1 MKQNYSIV
9 LLVIL
14 LVNGLLF
21 SQTDNNSF
29 HHNDVFQTGFFIE
42 NKGQFNNYSRD
53 QTPILFG
60 VNNDA
65 DEFYFDKHGFRMV
78 NHPLSTED
86 EKAEPSKSNLKHHS
100 STKTLNEEEKE
111 EVVRENSMSR
121 ICLFTDMKWMG
132 TNEAVE
138 VRKAEKS
145 PHYFTYGEDSF
156 TSYGFKKI
164 IYKELYPH
172 IDVVYTIPEKGG
184 IEYTI
189 ILHPGYQLSNI
200 RFSYFTDDIYFKKK
214 KTGIYLK
221 EIFEKDL
228 TAYDE
233 SGQPVEL
240 RYEVNE
246 EMISFKTT
254 QKLDTTKSLYIDPW
268 VRSVTTL
275 TSSSASSN
283 RGYDVDYDIYGNLY
297 VYGGGTRSIYSPE
310 NFKVAK
316 YNAAGTLLW
325 TFNGAV
331 SSIAWESKGTG
342 GSAGNFCVNKFDEK
356 VYVGQG
362 YYDVGTRVVRLNRL
376 GVFDGFTNFPL
387 IYMKEMWEL
396 KFNCNNGDV
405 FVYGGGPTSN
415 KHVGKIDTTTTDVS
429 LTNFTTDASFA
440 QDVVCAAIDLT
451 NDMYVLLSNESLPS
465 INNHIYKLNS
475 PRTGT
480 LWNVSTGFSSFDEEQ
495 NKPYFT
501 STVENSN
508 GYNAL
513 FAANYL
519 FYYDGL
525 YLKAFNKTTG
535 AAVGSTYTIPGFA
548 LKQQGGIFADECN
561 DVYVGGDNGN
571 VKAFIFDGTNFL
583 PQPDIVIPSSDGKAV
598 YDIDYCVTTNQLCVA
613 GNELVA
619 NVTPSL
625 YCTTISLDVSTM
637 HLCPNMMV
645 ATISPAVSTDFYS
658 YTWMDSLTGS
668 VIRTISNTHQ
678 LTDTI
683 LNLFPERTYYII
695 VTKDVRC
702 GRISDTASFIYHC
715 CMGDSVVNHTN
726 FCAGQ
731 TLTVGRH
738 TYSSA
743 GVYHDTLSSSR
754 SCDSI
759 IVSYLTYYTPVATQ
773 TIHTC
778 LGDTIYIGSHL
789 YFSDGTYIDTLLAF
803 GLCDSI
809 LTSHLYF
816 SSLPIDTI
824 DFTIC
829 SSHPITMGSHVYT
842 VAGIY
847 MDTFRNHLGC
857 DSIIVSNIVA
867 SSSSATTQDITLC
880 TGFIRVG
887 PYIHFSSGTYYD
899 TLVNIFGCDSLVI
912 TNFLTNLAYVRS
924 MSLSMCPGDTIRVY
938 GIAYTT
944 SGSHVQRYTNIYGC
958 DSTISIFINLR
969 PPISI
974 LTTYIVCMGDIVT
987 FRGRTYSLP
996 GIFYDTVHT
1005 VGICDTIYR
1014 LNIIANILTLTA
1026 RSYSICPH
1034 DTLYIGIHNYYAAG
1048 VYNDTFHRIGE
1059 CDSVHTITIS
1069 VLPYTVYNQSI
1080 RLCYPDSFFVNRHS
1094 YYMAGRYSDTL
1105 QRPGVCDSIVNTTII
1120 VTYPS
1125 IDSQFIHLCHGE
1137 VVTIGGHTYSSSGN
1151 YSDTITRSV
1160 LCDSIV
1166 YSVIDTIPIKIL
1178 HQSNTNCAG
1187 DTFKINSHQYFRN
1200 GTYYDTIRGMSA
1212 CDSFVVS
1219 TLAFMPLIY
1228 DSQIVHICYPSVL
1241 HVGAHIY
1248 SSSGNYTDT
1257 LISHLGCDSI
1267 LSTHLTMHG
1276 SDSTYLSIMV
1286 CRNDTFTIGSY
1297 GFYSSGDYT
1306 IHLSSIYRCDSFVF
1320 LHLEVVEPAFVLQ
1333 DISLC
1338 HDSVYCIHGHR
1349 YSSTG
1354 DYLDTLY
1361 GYYGCDSIVE
1371 TNLII
1376 ASLNIS
1382 NVDTFKCIGDSF
1394 FTILVTT
1401 DTTITTHLPNSF
1413 GCDSIIVNYRLKALS
1428 NSPLSII
1435 TERDLCL
1442 GDSVILHAYG
1452 GATGRYN
1459 WLPNL
1464 YLNCSDCASATGI
1477 AVSDITYVVKTE
1489 NCLYDTISDSV
1500 FISVHSPPIGS
1511 IQNRDT
1517 TIYRGQAIDLNFYY
1531 DSLNPN
1537 ISSIFY
1543 NAEKDYCSNCNQ
1555 FYIYPYETGFY
1566 YFSVINEF
1574 GCLIN
1579 DSIEIIVDVDC
1590 NIRTIEIPNFIT
1602 PNQDGANDLFFIKN
1616 TKGVPVLSID
1626 IFDRWG
1632 ENLFHS
1638 SNEKDTWN
1646 GIYNGRMVP
1655 AGVYVYEIRTNCI
1668 DAHSNLLYGNITVL
1682 R

>member
-1 MKQNYSIV
+1 MKQNDAIV
-9 LLVIL
+9 LSAL
-14 LVNGLLF
+14 LLLNGLLI
-21 SQTDNNSF
+21 SQTNNNSF
-29 HHNDVFQTGFFIE
+29 HNNEVFQTAFFIE
-42 NKGQFNNYSRD
+42 NNGQFDRYSRYD
-53 QTPILFG
+53 TPILFG
-60 VNNDA
+60 LEHG
-65 DEFYFDKHGFRMV
+65 DEAFYFDKDGFRMA
-78 NHPLSTED
+78 NHAVAPTD
-86 EKAEPSKSNLKHHS
+86 EKIAPYEYNSKHAH
-100 STKTLNEEEKE
+100 STKTENVEEHEAENEKS
-111 EVVRENSMSR
+111 VLR
-121 ICLFTDMKWMG
+121 IRQFTDMKWMG
-132 TNEAVE
+132 ANEAV
-138 VRKAEKS
+138 VVEKVERS
-145 PHYFTYGEDSF
+145 QHYFSYGEDSL
-156 TSYGFKKI
+156 TSYGYKKI

-172 IDVVYTIPEKGG
+172 IDLVYTIPAKGG
-184 IEYTI
+184 IEYSF
-189 ILHPGYQLSNI
+189 ILHPGYHLSQI
-200 RFSYFTDDIYFKKK
+200 RFSYFTDDIKLKRK
-214 KTGIYLK
+214 GTAIYLK
-221 EIFEKDL
+221 ELFEEKL
-228 TAYDE
+228 YAYDE
-233 SGQPVEL
+233 LGNAIKL
-240 RYEVNE
+240 NYEVDDDL
-246 EMISFKTT
+246 IGFKTT
-254 QKLDTTKSLYIDPW
+254 QRLDTTKSLYIDPW
-268 VRSVTTL
+268 VRSITTL
-275 TSSSASSN
+275 TSSSSSSN

-316 YNAAGTLLW
+316 YTAAGTLLW
-325 TFNGAV
+325 TFNGSV

-376 GVFDGFTNFPL
+376 GAFDGFTNFPL

-429 LTNFTTDASFA
+429 LTNFTADASFA
-440 QDVVCAAIDLT
+440 QDAVCAAMDLS
-451 NDMYVLLSNESLPS
+451 NDMYVLLSSESLPS

-475 PRTGT
+475 TRTGT

-501 STVENSN
+501 TTVENSN

-519 FYYDGL
+519 FYYDGVN
-525 YLKAFNKTTG
+525 LKAFNKTTG
-535 AAVGSTYTIPGFA
+535 AAVGSTYSIPGFA
-548 LKQQGGIFADECN
+548 LKEQGGIFADECN

-571 VKAFIFDGTNFL
+571 LKAFIFDGTNFL
-583 PQPDIVIPSSDGKAV
+583 PQPDIVIPGSDGKAV
-598 YDIDYCVTTNQLCVA
+598 YDVDYCVTTNQLCVS

-625 YCTTISLDVSTM
+625 YCTTISLAVTTM
-637 HLCPNMMV
+637 HLCPNIMV
-645 ATISPAVSTDFYS
+645 ATISPAVPTDFYS
-658 YTWMDSLTGS
+658 YTWIDSLTGS
-668 VIRTISNTHQ
+668 VIKTISNTHK

-683 LNLFPERTYYII
+683 LTLFPERTYYIV

-702 GRISDTASFIYHC
+702 GRISDTATFIYYC
-715 CMGDSVVNHTN
+715 CVGDSVVTHTN
-726 FCAGQ
+726 FCSGQ

-738 TYSSA
+738 TYSST
-743 GVYHDTLSSSR
+743 GVYRDTLVSSR

-759 IVSYLTYYTPVATQ
+759 VISYLTYNTPVASQ

-778 LGDTIYIGSHL
+778 LGDTIYIGWHR
-789 YFSDGTYIDTLLAF
+789 YFSAGTYIDTLLAF

-880 TGFIRVG
+880 TGYIRVG

-899 TLVNIFGCDSLVI
+899 TLVNAFGCDSLVI
-912 TNFLTNLAYVRS
+912 TNLLTNLAYVRS

-944 SGSHVQRYTNIYGC
+944 PGSHVQRYTNIYGC
-958 DSTISIFINLR
+958 DSTVSIFINLR

-974 LTTYIVCMGDIVT
+974 LTTYIVCVGDIVT

-1005 VGICDTIYR
+1005 VGLCDTIYR

-1034 DTLYIGIHNYYAAG
+1034 DTLHLGVHDYYAAG
-1048 VYNDTFHRIGE
+1048 IYNDTFHRIGE
-1059 CDSVHTITIS
+1059 CDSVHTTTIS
-1069 VLPYTVYNQSI
+1069 VLPYTTYNQSI

-1094 YYMAGRYSDTL
+1094 YFLSGRYSDTI
-1105 QRPGVCDSIVNTTII
+1105 QRLGICDSIVNTTLM

-1125 IDSQFIHLCHGE
+1125 IDSQAISLCHGE
-1137 VVTIGGHTYSSSGN
+1137 IINIGIHSYSFAGN
-1151 YSDTITRSV
+1151 YSDTIRRSGQ
-1160 LCDSIV
+1160 CDSIV
-1166 YSVIDTIPIKIL
+1166 YSAIDTIPIKIL
-1178 HQSNTNCAG
+1178 NQSITRCAG
-1187 DTFKINSHQYFRN
+1187 DTFKINTHQYFRN
-1200 GTYYDTIRGMSA
+1200 GTYYDTVRSMGS

-1219 TLAFMPLIY
+1219 TLVFLPMING
-1228 DSQIVHICYPSVL
+1228 SQFVDICAPSSL
-1241 HVGAHIY
+1241 HVGVHTY
-1248 SSSGNYTDT
+1248 SASGDYMDT
-1257 LISHLGCDSI
+1257 LISYLGCDSV
-1267 LSTHLTMHG
+1267 LTTHLTIHG
-1276 SDSTYLSIMV
+1276 FDSIYLNTKICS
-1286 CRNDTFTIGSY
+1286 NDTFRVGSF
-1297 GFYSSGDYT
+1297 GFYSNGDFI
-1306 IHLSSIYRCDSFVF
+1306 IHLNSIYGCDSIVL
-1320 LHLEVVEPAFVLQ
+1320 LHLQVIHPSFVLQ

-1371 TNLII
+1371 TNLTI
-1376 ASLNIS
+1376 ASLNIF
-1382 NVDTFKCIGDSF
+1382 NIDTSKCIGDSF

-1401 DTTITTHLPNSF
+1401 DTIITTYLPNSF

-1428 NSPLSII
+1428 NSPLSLIKDQDI
-1435 TERDLCL
+1435 CL
-1442 GDSVILHAYG
+1442 GDSVIIRAYG
-1452 GATGRYN
+1452 GATGIYD
-1459 WLPNL
+1459 WSPNL
-1464 YLNCSDCASATGI
+1464 YLYCTHCASALSIPST
-1477 AVSDITYVVKTE
+1477 DITYVVKTE
-1489 NCLYDTISDSV
+1489 NCLHDTISDSV
-1500 FISVHSPPIGS
+1500 LISVHSPPIGS
-1511 IQNRDT
+1511 ILSRDT
-1517 TIYRGQAIDLNFYY
+1517 VIYRGQAIDLSFYY
-1531 DSLNPN
+1531 DSLNPML
-1537 ISSIFY
+1537 SSVFY
-1543 NAEKDYCSNCNQ
+1543 NSEKDYCSNCSH

-1590 NIRTIEIPNFIT
+1590 DNRTIEIPNFIT

-1616 TKGVPVLSID
+1616 TNGVPVLSID

-1638 SNEKDTWN
+1638 TNEKDTWN
-1646 GIYNGRMVP
+1646 GISGGQLVP
-1655 AGVYVYEIRTNCI
+1655 SGVYVYQIRTNCI
-1668 DAHSNLLYGNITVL
+1668 DAHSNVLYGNITVL

>member
-9 LLVIL
+9 LLFIL
-14 LVNGLLF
+14 LVNGLLI

-29 HHNDVFQTGFFIE
+29 HYNDVFQTGFFIE

-60 VNNDA
+60 LNNDA

-78 NHPLSTED
+78 NHPLSTEN
-86 EKAEPSKSNLKHHS
+86 EKPELPQSKLKHHNS
-100 STKTLNEEEKE
+100 INNENEEEKE
-111 EVVRENSMSR
+111 EEKENSISR
-121 ICLFTDMKWMG
+121 IRQFTDMKWIG
-132 TNEAVE
+132 ANEAVVIE
-138 VRKAEKS
+138 KEEKS
-145 PHYFTYGEDSF
+145 LHYFTYGEDSF
-156 TSYGFKKI
+156 ISYGFKKI

-172 IDVVYTIPEKGG
+172 IDVAYTIPEKGG
-184 IEYTI
+184 IEYSI

-228 TAYDE
+228 SAYDE
-233 SGQPVEL
+233 EGHPIEL
-240 RYEVNE
+240 SYEVDDE
-246 EMISFKTT
+246 IISFQTT
-254 QKLDTTKSLYIDPW
+254 EKLDTTKSLYIDPW
-268 VRSVTTL
+268 VRSITTL
-275 TSSSASSN
+275 TSLSASSN

-415 KHVGKIDTTTTDVS
+415 KHVGKIDTTTTDIS
-429 LTNFTTDASFA
+429 LTNFTADASFA
-440 QDVVCAAIDLT
+440 QDVVCAAIDLN
-451 NDMYVLLSNESLPS
+451 NDMYVLLSSESLPS

-475 PRTGT
+475 TRTGT

-501 STVENSN
+501 TTVENSN

-525 YLKAFNKTTG
+525 NLKAFNKTTG
-535 AAVGSTYTIPGFA
+535 AAVGSTYSLPGFA

-583 PQPDIVIPSSDGKAV
+583 PQPDIIIPSSDGKAV

-619 NVTPSL
+619 NITPSL
-625 YCTTISLDVSTM
+625 YCTTISLDVSTL

-645 ATISPAVSTDFYS
+645 ATISPAVPTDFYS
-658 YTWMDSLTGS
+658 YTWMDSVTGS

-683 LNLFPERTYYII
+683 LTLFPERTYYII

-702 GRISDTASFIYHC
+702 GRISDTATFIYHC
-715 CMGDSVVNHTN
+715 CIGDSVVNHIN
-726 FCAGQ
+726 FCTGQ
-731 TLTVGRH
+731 ILMVGRH
-738 TYSSA
+738 SYSSA
-743 GVYHDTLSSSR
+743 GVYRDTLISSR

-759 IVSYLTYYTPVATQ
+759 IVSYLTYNTPIATQ
-773 TIHTC
+773 NIYTC
-778 LGDTIYIGSHL
+778 FGDTLRIGSHF
-789 YFSDGTYIDTLLAF
+789 YYSSGTFIDTLSAF

-809 LTSHLYF
+809 LTSHLSF
-816 SSLPIDTI
+816 SSLPMDTI
-824 DFTIC
+824 NFTIC

-847 MDTFRNHLGC
+847 LDTFRNHLGC

-944 SGSHVQRYTNIYGC
+944 PGSHVQVYSNVYGC

-969 PPISI
+969 PPTSM
-974 LTTYIVCMGDIVT
+974 LTTYIVCVGDIVS

-1005 VGICDTIYR
+1005 AGLCDTIYR
-1014 LNIIANILTLTA
+1014 LNIIANILTLTS
-1026 RSYSICPH
+1026 RSYSVCPH
-1034 DTLYIGIHNYYAAG
+1034 DTLHLGMKDYYAAG

-1069 VLPYTVYNQSI
+1069 VLPYTIFNQSI
-1080 RLCYPDSFFVNRHS
+1080 GLCYPDSFFVNRHS
-1094 YYMAGRYSDTL
+1094 YYISGRYSDTI
-1105 QRPGVCDSIVNTTII
+1105 QRLGICDSIVNTTIF

-1125 IDSQFIHLCHGE
+1125 VDSQVIHLCHGE
-1137 VVTIGGHTYSSSGN
+1137 STMVGSHSYSFSGN
-1151 YSDTITRSV
+1151 YNDTIRRIGF
-1160 LCDSIV
+1160 CDSLV
-1166 YSVIDTIPIKIL
+1166 YTTIDTIPIKL
-1178 HQSNTNCAG
+1178 LNQSLTNCAG
-1187 DTFKINSHQYFRN
+1187 DTFKINRHQYFRN
-1200 GTYYDTIRGMSA
+1200 GTYYDTIRGMSS
-1212 CDSFVVS
+1212 CDSFVIS
-1219 TLAFMPLIY
+1219 TLTFMPLIK
-1228 DSQIVHICYPSVL
+1228 DSQIVDICYPSTL
-1241 HVGAHIY
+1241 HVGANIY
-1248 SSSGNYTDT
+1248 SSSGSYADT
-1257 LISHLGCDSI
+1257 LTSHYGCDSI
-1267 LSTHLTMHG
+1267 LSTHLTVHR
-1276 SDSTYLSIMV
+1276 SDSTYLSTMV
-1286 CRNDTFTIGSY
+1286 CRNDTIRIGSDY
-1297 GFYSSGDYT
+1297 FYVGGDYN
-1306 IHLSSIYRCDSFVF
+1306 IHLNSIYGCDSIVL
-1320 LHLEVVEPAFVLQ
+1320 LHLTLMDPTFTHQ

-1338 HDSVYCIHGHR
+1338 HDSVYNIDGHR

-1354 DYLDTLY
+1354 DYLDTLNSY
-1361 GYYGCDSIVE
+1361 WGCDSIVE
-1371 TNLII
+1371 TNLFI
-1376 ASLNIS
+1376 ASLRIVNIDS
-1382 NVDTFKCIGDSF
+1382 SACVGDSF
-1394 FTILVTT
+1394 FSIQINS
-1401 DTTITTHLPNSF
+1401 DTTLTTYLMNSF
-1413 GCDSIIVNYRLKALS
+1413 ACDSIIVNYHLKALS
-1428 NSPLSII
+1428 NLPLSLLP
-1435 TERDLCL
+1435 DQHLCL
-1442 GDSVILHAYG
+1442 GDSAIIQAFG
-1452 GATGRYN
+1452 GATGIYD
-1459 WLPNL
+1459 WSPNL
-1464 YLNCSDCASATGI
+1464 FLNCNYCASV
-1477 AVSDITYVVKTE
+1477 VSIPKGDITYIVKTE
-1489 NCLYDTISDSV
+1489 NCLHDTISDSV
-1500 FISVHSPPIGS
+1500 SIMVHLPPVGS
-1511 IQNRDT
+1511 ILNHDT
-1517 TIYRGQAIDLNFYY
+1517 TLYRGQAIDLNFNF
-1531 DSLNPN
+1531 DSLNPLL
-1537 ISSIFY
+1537 SSIFY
-1543 NAEKDYCSNCNQ
+1543 DDVKDYCSNCNH
-1555 FYIYPYETGFY
+1555 FYLYPYESKLY
-1566 YFSVINEF
+1566 YFRMVNEF
-1574 GCLIN
+1574 GCLLT
-1579 DSIEIIVDVDC
+1579 DSIEIIVDIDC
-1590 NIRTIEIPNFIT
+1590 DNRTIEIPNFIT
-1602 PNQDGANDLFFIKN
+1602 PNEDGSNDLFFIKN
-1616 TKGVPVLSID
+1616 KKEVPVLSID

-1632 ENLFHS
+1632 ENIFHS
-1638 SNEKDTWN
+1638 NNEKDTWN
-1646 GIYNGRMVP
+1646 GIFNGQIVP
-1655 AGVYVYEIRTNCI
+1655 AGVYVYQIRTNCI
-1668 DAHSNLLYGNITVL
+1668 DARSNVLYGNITVL